1 VPHLPLVLASQSPR
15 RRRLLQEA
23 GLQFEI
29 RPADLDETPDP
40 SWAVEEVPR
49 ELALRKAQAVAAGL
63 EQPALVLGSDTVVV
77 VGEGESAVQL
87 GKPADA
93 VEAAA
98 MLARLS
104 GTRHRVLTGVAVV
117 EAQGERS
124 ESAVEVTWVTMRHL
138 SAAEQ
143 AAYVATG
150 EWQDKA
156 GGYAIQESADA
167 FVTSLEGGGFDNVVG
182 LPVPLTLTLLERMGF
197 SGLAGGGGRQ

>member
-1 VPHLPLVLASQSPR
+1 MPHLPLVLASQSPR
-15 RRRLLQEA
+15 RRKLLQEA
-23 GLQFEI
+23 GLAFEV

-40 SWAVEEVPR
+40 AWSLDEVPR
-49 ELALRKAQAVAAGL
+49 ELALRKARAVASAL
-63 EQPALVLGSDTVVV
+63 EQPALVLGSDTIVV
-77 VGEGESAVQL
+77 VGEGDDALQL

-93 VEAAA
+93 REAAA

-117 EAQGERS
+117 EAPEGRS
-124 ESAVEVTWVTMRHL
+124 VSEVEVTWVTMRSL
-138 SAAEQ
+138 SEGEQ

-182 LPVPLTLTLLERMGF
+182 LPVPLTLALLERMGL
-197 SGLAGGGGRQ
+197 SGLAGGGGQQ

>member
-1 VPHLPLVLASQSPR
+1 MPHLPLVLASQSPR
-15 RRRLLQEA
+15 RRRLLREA
-23 GLQFEI
+23 GLEFEI

-40 SWAVEEVPR
+40 AWTVEEVPR
-49 ELALRKAQAVAAGL
+49 ELALRKAQVVAATL
-63 EQPALVLGSDTVVV
+63 EEPALVLGSDTVVV
-77 VGEGESAVQL
+77 VGEGEAALQL

-93 VEAAA
+93 HEAAT

-117 EAQGERS
+117 EAPGGRS
-124 ESAVEVTWVTMRHL
+124 VSGVEVTWVTMRRL
-138 SAAEQ
+138 SEAEQ

-182 LPVPLTLTLLERMGF
+182 LPVPLTLALLERMGL

>member
-1 VPHLPLVLASQSPR
+1 MPHLPLVLASQSPR
-15 RRRLLQEA
+15 RRKLLKEA
-23 GLQFEI
+23 GLVFEV

-40 SWAVEEVPR
+40 AWSLDEVPR
-49 ELALRKAQAVAAGL
+49 ELALRKARAVASAL
-63 EQPALVLGSDTVVV
+63 EQPALVLGSDTIVV
-77 VGEGESAVQL
+77 VGEGDDALQL

-93 VEAAA
+93 REAAA

-117 EAQGERS
+117 EAPEGRS
-124 ESAVEVTWVTMRHL
+124 VSEVEVTWVTMRSL
-138 SAAEQ
+138 SEGEQ

-167 FVTSLEGGGFDNVVG
+167 FVTALEGGGFDNVVG
-182 LPVPLTLTLLERMGF
+182 LPVPLTLALLERMGL
-197 SGLAGGGGRQ
+197 SGLAGGGGQQ

>member
-1 VPHLPLVLASQSPR
+1 
-15 RRRLLQEA
+15 
-23 GLQFEI
+23 
-29 RPADLDETPDP
+29 
-40 SWAVEEVPR
+40 
-49 ELALRKAQAVAAGL
+49 
-63 EQPALVLGSDTVVV
+63 
-77 VGEGESAVQL
+77 
-87 GKPADA
+87 
-93 VEAAA
+93 

-182 LPVPLTLTLLERMGF
+182 LPVPLTLTLLKRMGF

>member
-1 VPHLPLVLASQSPR
+1 
-15 RRRLLQEA
+15 
-23 GLQFEI
+23 
-29 RPADLDETPDP
+29 
-40 SWAVEEVPR
+40 
-49 ELALRKAQAVAAGL
+49 
-63 EQPALVLGSDTVVV
+63 VV

-182 LPVPLTLTLLERMGF
+182 LPVPLTLTLLKRMGF

>member
-1 VPHLPLVLASQSPR
+1 MPHLPLVLASQSPR
-15 RRRLLQEA
+15 RRKLLQEA
-23 GLQFEI
+23 GLAFEV

-40 SWAVEEVPR
+40 AWSLDEVPR
-49 ELALRKAQAVAAGL
+49 ELALRKARAVASAL
-63 EQPALVLGSDTVVV
+63 EQPALVLGSDTIVV
-77 VGEGESAVQL
+77 VGEGDDALQL

-93 VEAAA
+93 REAAA

-117 EAQGERS
+117 EAPEGRS
-124 ESAVEVTWVTMRHL
+124 VSEVEVTWVTMRSL
-138 SAAEQ
+138 SEGEQ

-167 FVTSLEGGGFDNVVG
+167 FVTALEGGGFDNVVG
-182 LPVPLTLTLLERMGF
+182 LPVPLTLALLERMGL
-197 SGLAGGGGRQ
+197 SGLAGGGGQQ